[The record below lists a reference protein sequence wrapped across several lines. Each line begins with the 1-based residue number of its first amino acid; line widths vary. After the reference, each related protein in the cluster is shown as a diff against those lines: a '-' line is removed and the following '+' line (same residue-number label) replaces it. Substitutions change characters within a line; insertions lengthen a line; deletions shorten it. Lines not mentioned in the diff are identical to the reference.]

1 MFLSQRRLILGATL
15 AASLFFTAGLAIGA
29 PPPGSRWS
37 DHARGSSS
45 GGGSATPFRSYGA
58 VPIGPATPAATS
70 PSSSGETI
78 AIRGP
83 DGVVR
88 YYPVAPG
95 ATVRRPGTLGSAP
108 YVTVRGPDGVLRT
121 YPVPTPSKS
130 GPATGTTTPP
140 PVRYYYYVPCP

>member
-1 MFLSQRRLILGATL
+1 VSP
-15 AASLFFTAGLAIGA
+15 S
-29 PPPGSRWS
+29 
-37 DHARGSSS
+37 
-45 GGGSATPFRSYGA
+45 RSYST

-70 PSSSGETI
+70 PSSLGETI

-95 ATVRRPGTLGSAP
+95 ATVRRPGTIGSAP

-130 GPATGTTTPP
+130 GPTTGPATSPP
-140 PVRYYYYVPCP
+140 PAQYYYYVPCPCP